1 MKGSNSDTK
10 KDEGECRKHNIKQHD
25 DDDDD
30 DDDASF
36 ILISISISVTI
47 KRGDGEVGMSK
58 LRATF
63 CIKDR

>member
-1 MKGSNSDTK
+1 MMMKGSNSDTK
-10 KDEGECRKHNIKQHD
+10 KDEGEQRKHNIKQH
-25 DDDDD
+25 DD

-47 KRGDGEVGMSK
+47 KRGDEEVGLSK

-63 CIKDR
+63 CVKDR